1 MKKEDKDGKKP
12 GKSAKKHKKQFK
24 DFNLCQ
30 KVATIYL
37 TVLTAILF
45 IPGIIITIALFF
57 AGFLGALGLILTLG
71 GIGLATGLILAF
83 LYLLLGICCFP
94 CTPDDVKEFD
104 WDGERNT
111 ITIRG
116 KDINIKM
123 RRFQI

>member
-1 MKKEDKDGKKP
+1 MEKEDNDAKKP
-12 GKSAKKHKKQFK
+12 GKSAKKHKKRFE

-30 KVATIYL
+30 KAATIYL

-45 IPGIIITIALFF
+45 IPGIIITVALFI
-57 AGFLGALGLILTLG
+57 AGLLGALGLILTLG
-71 GIGLATGLILAF
+71 GLGLATGLILAF
-83 LYLLLGICCFP
+83 LYLLLGVCCFP

-116 KDINIKM
+116 KDIKM
-123 RRFQI
+123 RLNI